1 MSDLHRKYA
10 EKLLYTKDKE
20 MKVPGGV
27 IPLNRNKGNMI
38 EARAVLG
45 IEPLE
50 TEVTSNRKKKKTNPS
65 ANKVTLGVE

>member
-1 MSDLHRKYA
+1 
-10 EKLLYTKDKE
+10 